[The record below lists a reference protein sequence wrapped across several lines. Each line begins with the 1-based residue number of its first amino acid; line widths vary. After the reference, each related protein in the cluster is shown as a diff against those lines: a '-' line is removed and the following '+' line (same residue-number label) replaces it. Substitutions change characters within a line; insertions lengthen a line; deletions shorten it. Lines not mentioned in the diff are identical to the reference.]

1 MARRFFILGAGRFGV
16 QLATRLNE
24 LGCEVVLCD
33 NDARLV
39 QDLSEQGFRSALL
52 DVDDA
57 GDLKAVGIET
67 EDPVVVAIGENMQA
81 SVLATI
87 TLKELGVAQVI
98 ARATSDKHGEIL
110 RRLGADRV
118 IAPDR
123 EAAHRLAE
131 ELHAN
136 TEEQRLPFHGEYQLA
151 RIRLSGKLAGRTMGE
166 VRWEEDHRVA
176 PVLVVRRQPGKSQA
190 DEFLPA
196 PKETLM
202 PGDLLFVVGHKDE
215 INAFEERFGYRTD

>member
-1 MARRFFILGAGRFGV
+1 MARRYFILGAGRFGT
-16 QLATRLNE
+16 QLAIRLLE

-52 DVDDA
+52 DADDA
-57 GDLKAVGIET
+57 GDLRAVGVKSD
-67 EDPVVVAIGENMQA
+67 DPVVVAIGDNMQA
-81 SVLATI
+81 SVLSTI
-87 TLKELGVAQVI
+87 TLKEMGVTQVI
-98 ARATSDKHGEIL
+98 ARATSEKHGEIL

-123 EAAHRLAE
+123 EAANRLAE

-151 RIRLSGKLAGRTMGE
+151 SIRMSNRLSDRAMGE
-166 VRWEEDHRVA
+166 LRLEEDHRVT
-176 PVLVVRRQPGKSQA
+176 PVLVVRRKPGKAEA

-202 PGDLLFVVGHKDE
+202 PGDLLFVVGHKDD
-215 INAFEERFGYRTD
+215 INAFEERFRFRSE